1 MATQNDFI
9 RQTFEV
15 SYEYAVAFTNHLF
28 EPTNQ
33 TLRTILLQAGEKCH
47 RVLVCIDSGVYAHW
61 PHLPKLINAYAQQN
75 SDLMEH
81 VCEPVIIQGGESCKN
96 NPHLLAQLHR
106 KVADEGIDRHAFII
120 AIGGGALL
128 DLVGF
133 AAATAHRGVRLIRV
147 PTTVLA
153 QNDAGVGVK
162 NGINGYG
169 SKNFLGSFCPP
180 FAVLNDQA
188 FLKTLEERDARA
200 GLAEAVKVALIR
212 DPLFF
217 NWMMEKRNELSTF
230 EDDATAKCIK
240 RCAELH
246 LRHIAGSGDPF
257 EYGSARPL
265 DFGHWAA
272 HKLEVLSHH
281 NLRHGEAVAIGIAL
295 DSCYSALIGRLAT
308 EDFQRIMTLLTA
320 LKLPTSHP
328 LLNASDSNGR
338 LLILEGLEEFR
349 QHLGGELT
357 VTLLEGLGRG
367 FETHEIDANMV
378 VRAVQQLTQ
387 KSAAA

>member
-1 MATQNDFI
+1 M
-9 RQTFEV
+9 
-15 SYEYAVAFTNHLF
+15 
-28 EPTNQ
+28 
-33 TLRTILLQAGEKCH
+33 
-47 RVLVCIDSGVYAHW
+47 
-61 PHLPKLINAYAQQN
+61 
-75 SDLMEH
+75 
-81 VCEPVIIQGGESCKN
+81 IITGGEASKN

-106 KVADEGIDRHAFII
+106 KVADEGIDRHSFVI
-120 AIGGGALL
+120 AIGGGAVL

-162 NGINGYG
+162 NGINAYG

-180 FAVLNDQA
+180 YAVLNDHR
-188 FLKTLEERDARA
+188 FLSTLDVRDARA
-200 GLAEAVKVALIR
+200 GLAEAVKVGLIR
-212 DPLFF
+212 DGLFF
-217 NWMMEKRNELSTF
+217 EWMYQKRVELTDVTS
-230 EDDATAKCIK
+230 AASAKCVR

-246 LRHIAGSGDPF
+246 LRHIATSGDPF

-281 NLRHGEAVAIGIAL
+281 ALRHGEAVAIGIAL
-295 DSCYSALIGRLAT
+295 DARYSFELGTLDEAS
-308 EDFQRIMTLLTA
+308 FQKIISLLDQVG
-320 LKLPTSHP
+320 LPTHHP
-328 LLNASDSNGR
+328 LLGATNTKGR

-357 VTLLEGLGRG
+357 VTLLEGIGQG
-367 FETHEIDANMV
+367 FETHEMDEGLIRRSV
-378 VRAVQQLTQ
+378 EYLLRSYQ
-387 KSAAA
+387 AA

>member
-1 MATQNDFI
+1 MTGSEGI
-9 RQTFEV
+9 
-15 SYEYAVAFTNHLF
+15 YEQKFGVKFDYPVAFTQDLF
-28 EPTNQ
+28 NPLNPT
-33 TLRTILLQAGEKCH
+33 LKKILERSGPKKH
-47 RVLVCIDSGVYAHW
+47 RALICIDSGVYAAW
-61 PHLPKLINAYAQQN
+61 PHLPKAINAYAKAH
-75 SDLMEH
+75 SDRLKC
-81 VCEPVIIQGGESCKN
+81 VGEPVIITGGEASKN

-106 KVADEGIDRHAFII
+106 KVADEGIDRHSFVI
-120 AIGGGALL
+120 AIGGGAVL

-162 NGINGYG
+162 NGINAYG

-180 FAVLNDQA
+180 YAVLNDHQ
-188 FLKTLEERDARA
+188 FLSTLDVRDARA
-200 GLAEAVKVALIR
+200 GLAEAVKVGLIR
-212 DPLFF
+212 DGLFF
-217 NWMMEKRNELSTF
+217 EWMYQKRVELTDVTS
-230 EDDATAKCIK
+230 AASAKCVR

-246 LRHIAGSGDPF
+246 LRHIATSGDPF

-281 NLRHGEAVAIGIAL
+281 ALRHGEAVAIGIAL
-295 DSCYSALIGRLAT
+295 DARYSFELGTLDEAS
-308 EDFQRIMTLLTA
+308 FQKIISLLDQVG
-320 LKLPTSHP
+320 LPTHHP
-328 LLNASDSNGR
+328 LLGATNTKGR

-357 VTLLEGLGRG
+357 VTLLEGIGQG
-367 FETHEIDANMV
+367 FETHEMDEGLIRRSV
-378 VRAVQQLTQ
+378 EYLLRSYQ
-387 KSAAA
+387 AA